1 MSIPVPRVLLIAA
14 VVPLQPADAAVGRRC
29 LLSLSRVCT
38 RKPRAALPRS
48 GHWISLVW
56 AFYMANQGLH

>member
-1 MSIPVPRVLLIAA
+1 MSIPVPRVLLIA

-48 GHWISLVW
+48 GHWLSLIR
-56 AFYMANQGLH
+56 AFYKANQGLH